1 MGLYKRTVTSVNIRT
16 TTEEM
21 ETNEEERSSETRE
34 QIGRS
39 NQSTEI
45 RAETVM
51 WVEQAP
57 ICTFLGPKES
67 QEEPERDKDQERNS
81 NGVQNGIQ
89 RNVGENRTINS
100 SGVRGKEFECWSSG
114 EDEMVGGRNSIF
126 QLLTNDVRHT
136 LKQKE

>member
-1 MGLYKRTVTSVNIRT
+1 MYKRTVTSVKIRT

-21 ETNEEERSSETRE
+21 ETNEEERSSKTRE

-39 NQSTEI
+39 NQAREI

-57 ICTFLGPKES
+57 ICTFLGPKEP
-67 QEEPERDKDQERNS
+67 QEEPERDEGQRGNS

-89 RNVGENRTINS
+89 RNVDENRTINS
-100 SGVRGKEFECWSSG
+100 SVVRCKEFEC
-114 EDEMVGGRNSIF
+114 
-126 QLLTNDVRHT
+126 
-136 LKQKE
+136 